1 MIRAFKKGIKLAK
14 PQYFNSYLLKNGRV
28 VNADI
33 SEVADVLIEDG
44 KVSSVGQN
52 ITHKSA
58 EVIDCSNKMV
68 IPGGIDTHTHMQ
80 LPFMGTYAIDDFDSG
95 SRSAISGGTTSFI
108 DFAIPSKGE
117 TLTSAYNTWRG
128 WADPKV
134 NCDYT
139 LHAAITDWTE
149 NTVDE
154 MKRMVENG
162 ITSFK
167 FFMAYKGVLNL
178 EDVHMYKAFETA
190 RDLGAICIVHA

>member
-1 MIRAFKKGIKLAK
+1 MIRSIKKGLTFAK
-14 PQYFNSYLLKNGRV
+14 PCYHNSYLLKNGRV
-28 VNADI
+28 VNSDI
-33 SEVADVLIEDG
+33 SEVKDVLIEEG
-44 KVSSVGQN
+44 KITAVGDN

-58 EVIDCSNKMV
+58 EVIDCSGKMV

-80 LPFMGTYAIDDFDSG
+80 LPFMGTHAIDDFDSG
-95 SRSAISGGTTSFI
+95 SKASIAGGTTSFI
-108 DFAIPSKGE
+108 DFAIPNRGE

-139 LHAAITDWTE
+139 LHAAITDWNEQTPG
-149 NTVDE
+149 E

-167 FFMAYKGVLNL
+167 FFMAYKGVLSL
-178 EDVHMYKAFETA
+178 EDNNMFRAF
-190 RDLGAICIVHA
+190 